1 MKTELTNLIKENYK
15 NLSEAEIE
23 FLANQMYA
31 CLPKKA
37 RKLCEIKVGSKFK
50 YAGYEFT
57 KLADEEKSCY
67 CFLNE
72 EVFESA
78 FGDTNDWTKSP
89 IREKL
94 NEFDSK
100 GNSKAIK
107 DINKQDLVAVSLNY
121 TAYKI
126 PNGRTTDRVT
136 LLSYEEMYAY
146 DLWGETGETWLRSGN
161 ISNAYGAYCVNSSG
175 YNYTIS
181 VSGVRA
187 VRPAIHFRK
196 DLEVEV

>member
-1 MKTELTNLIKENYK
+1 MKREIIELIKENYK
-15 NLSEAEIE
+15 ALTESEVST
-23 FLANQMYA
+23 LANQMYEL
-31 CLPKKA
+31 LPRRTRRLCDIKA
-37 RKLCEIKVGSKFK
+37 GSKFK

-72 EVFESA
+72 EVFKSA

-107 DINKQDLVAVSLNY
+107 CINKQDLVAVSLNY

-136 LLSYEEMYAY
+136 LLSYEEMHAY
-146 DLWGETGETWLRSGN
+146 GLWGETGETWLRSGLTGDA
-161 ISNAYGAYCVNSSG
+161 SRAYCVSSSG
-175 YNYTIS
+175 NLS
-181 VSGVRA
+181 FCGVSDVRA
-187 VRPAIHFRK
+187 VRPALHFKK
-196 DLEVEV
+196 DLEIEV